1 MYLEKDSGTD
11 FAVDYEDPW
20 SVLGKKKIV
29 LILKVN

>member
-20 SVLGKKKIV
+20 SVLGKKKIS
-29 LILKVN
+29 VNFKS